1 MAEPAKGKGMDL
13 VIGLGPPPKLG
24 QRDKVP
30 RSMSSKSYRGSASAG
45 DPAEEAQTAGDDD
58 GDENMFDQHEE
69 DHPDE
74 LLVGAAHDVIS
85 ALHARDAE
93 AVAVALKSFVEM
105 AG

>member
-1 MAEPAKGKGMDL
+1 MAGQVKGKGMDL
-13 VIGLGPPPKLG
+13 LIGLGPPPKLG
-24 QRDKVP
+24 QRDKMP
-30 RSMSSKSYRGSASAG
+30 RAMSSSKSYRGSPSAEG
-45 DPAEEAQTAGDDD
+45 PGEAEGDDD
-58 GDENMFDQHEE
+58 GDENMFDQQDQ